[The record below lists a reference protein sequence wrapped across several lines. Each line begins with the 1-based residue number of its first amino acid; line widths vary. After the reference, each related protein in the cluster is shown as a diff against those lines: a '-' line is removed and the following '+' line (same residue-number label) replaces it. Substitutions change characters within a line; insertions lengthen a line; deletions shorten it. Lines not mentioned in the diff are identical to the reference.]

1 MITKDRPE
9 ETQIKISVFI
19 FLNKVHC
26 LVNSGFMALFE
37 NYIRIQSVKLERISK
52 ELKDLESRFNNF
64 KVVVE
69 RDIPEKLITKYLYL
83 DNKAKQA
90 LPDIYT
96 KNDFMSLEQF
106 KAKLDRRVQV
116 TKYFYVLAFD
126 EAGRLIGKLN
136 SWLLGS
142 NLYMDLLYVLEDF
155 RKKKIGTQLVYK
167 TLLTAIEQGQI
178 KKISLSTEGENS
190 AAVRILNKLGEIQHP
205 ETV

>member
-1 MITKDRPE
+1 VITKDKPE
-9 ETQIKISVFI
+9 ETQIQISVYI
-19 FLNKVHC
+19 FLNKVHY
-26 LVNSGFMALFE
+26 LVNSGVMALFE
-37 NYIRIQSVKLERISK
+37 NYIRLQSVKLERISK
-52 ELKDLESRFNNF
+52 ELKDLESRFNDF

-69 RDIPEKLITKYLYL
+69 RDIPDQLITKYLYL

-90 LPDIYT
+90 LPAIYT

-142 NLYMDLLYVLEDF
+142 NLYIDLLYVLEDF

-167 TLLTAIEQGQI
+167 TLLTATQQGQI

>member
-1 MITKDRPE
+1 VITKDKPE
-9 ETQIKISVFI
+9 ETQFQISVFI
-19 FLNKVHC
+19 FLNKVQC
-26 LVNSGFMALFE
+26 LVNSGVMALFE
-37 NYIRIQSVKLERISK
+37 NYIRIQSIKLDRISK
-52 ELKDLESRFNNF
+52 ELKDLESRFNNI

-90 LPDIYT
+90 LPAIYT
-96 KNDFMSLEQF
+96 KNDYMSLEQF

-167 TLLTAIEQGQI
+167 TLLTATEQGQI

>member
-1 MITKDRPE
+1 VITKDKPE
-9 ETQIKISVFI
+9 ETQTQISVFI
-19 FLNKVHC
+19 FLNKVQC
-26 LVNSGFMALFE
+26 LVNSGVMALFE
-37 NYIRIQSVKLERISK
+37 NYIRIQSIKLDRISK
-52 ELKDLESRFNNF
+52 ELKDLESRFNNI

-90 LPDIYT
+90 LPAIYT
-96 KNDFMSLEQF
+96 KNDYMSLEQF

-167 TLLTAIEQGQI
+167 TLLTATEQGQI

-190 AAVRILNKLGEIQHP
+190 AAIRILNKIGEIQHP

>member
-1 MITKDRPE
+1 
-9 ETQIKISVFI
+9 
-19 FLNKVHC
+19 
-26 LVNSGFMALFE
+26 MALFE
-37 NYIRIQSVKLERISK
+37 NYIKIQSVKLDRIAK
-52 ELKDLESRFNNF
+52 ELNDLEDRFNEF
-64 KVVVE
+64 KIVVE

-90 LPDIYT
+90 LPMVYS
-96 KNDFMSLEQF
+96 KNDFLSLEQF
-106 KAKLDRRVQV
+106 KAKLERRVKV

-126 EAGRLIGKLN
+126 EAGKLIGKMN

-167 TLLTAIEQGQI
+167 TLLTATEQGQI

-190 AAVRILNKLGEIQHP
+190 AAVRILNKLGEIQHAD
-205 ETV
+205 

>member
-1 MITKDRPE
+1 
-9 ETQIKISVFI
+9 
-19 FLNKVHC
+19 
-26 LVNSGFMALFE
+26 MALFE
-37 NYIRIQSVKLERISK
+37 NYIRIQSIKLERISK

-90 LPDIYT
+90 LPAIYT
-96 KNDFMSLEQF
+96 KNDYMSLEQF

-167 TLLTAIEQGQI
+167 TLLTATEQGQI